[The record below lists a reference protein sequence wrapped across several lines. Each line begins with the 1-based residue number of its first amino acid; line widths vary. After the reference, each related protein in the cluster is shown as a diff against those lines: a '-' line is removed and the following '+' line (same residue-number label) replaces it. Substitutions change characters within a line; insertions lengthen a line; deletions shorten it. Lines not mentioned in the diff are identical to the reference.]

1 VRLTRRFAAIAT
13 LPDGTP
19 FRGLSGVRTM
29 SCAHRFKLE
38 LPSRAAR
45 GQRTRIRIVDRW
57 GVGGIHTRLCVTPPR
72 GRRDCR
78 SVPFAAAANVATR
91 RLTPN
96 VRGDWRIELQ
106 VRSYRVRDTLAVGVK
121 SVAVRQLPTVLATG
135 DSTMQGVESFLS
147 DDLDNSANVVSD
159 VHPGFS
165 ISDSDGWQAIA
176 KSQVS
181 RLRPR
186 TTVMSL
192 GAAEGFPM
200 RGADG
205 KGHDCCDEAWI
216 AEYARRVRRAMLVY
230 RSRDAHVIYLTV
242 VAPREVR
249 RAPIVAAVNT
259 AIVRAAAGLARVQ
272 VLRMDQLFSPSG
284 YQETIRY
291 RGRDVPVREPD
302 GVHLNVSGT
311 AIEAREAAKAVR
323 AVR

>member
-1 VRLTRRFAAIAT
+1 
-13 LPDGTP
+13 
-19 FRGLSGVRTM
+19 
-29 SCAHRFKLE
+29 
-38 LPSRAAR
+38 
-45 GQRTRIRIVDRW
+45 
-57 GVGGIHTRLCVTPPR
+57 
-72 GRRDCR
+72 
-78 SVPFAAAANVATR
+78 VPFAAAANVATR

-121 SVAVRQLPTVLATG
+121 SVAVKQLPTVLATG

-176 KSQVS
+176 TSQVS

-205 KGHDCCDEAWI
+205 KSHDCCDEAWI

-272 VLRMDQLFSPSG
+272 VLRMDQLFSPNG

-323 AVR
+323 AIR